1 MQKKYIGLLCS
12 IVIFIMAVILL
23 IGIKG
28 KQSDSLEEVSRYQ
41 WIEMLC
47 EHFGMVEYENEE
59 PYFADVNRFD
69 LYFTYV
75 QSACEWDVIERS
87 IKFRGDDLATGE
99 FIVLTSLKSL
109 GNSKIQTL
117 VDSDRVLSDDELV
130 KLAVKNNI
138 ISNSDLKKNFSVKK
152 CSDILDKI
160 NDLNYGKVF
169 SEKFTEVKLK
179 DDINVISDS
188 DIQSHNDDYSEVTVS
203 SEIIEKLDYNNS
215 IILEDEK
222 GLKFVKRVVDIGEN
236 SIILGD
242 NVDVSNVLDELVS
255 YESHEVEFEDIIL
268 FYGFD
273 VSEKVIPTFSSY
285 SKYNAT
291 QLKTKKQNKGF
302 KLAINSEEDEPI
314 EIIITDNATED
325 SYVLPMPEEIE
336 LGVAFNAEVDVQKI
350 ICTPYIDYNALD
362 GVRYAE
368 VALDIE
374 SVMSG
379 ELGFAIPEIEP
390 IPLFTFT
397 IPLANG
403 FAQIDVQI
411 YMQIEADG
419 SISFSAKVPLQS
431 SVCYEKGKGVRRV
444 NREVSFEEPTI
455 NANCS
460 VEAGVHFQPIMTIL
474 KCLEVL
480 EAQLEVGIT
489 AEADA
494 VTYIDEQTCV
504 DINSAYPI
512 VSISIGAD
520 EDRKNVLTML
530 DLSKEWEI
538 VSADEAPFQFHMHW
552 ELLADGKEQFV
563 DKCTYK
569 GEKLEKKEAQKLS
582 VKNDFN
588 NTYYTKYS
596 EYNQCD
602 RPSFCFDYPDNWS
615 ITQEDVTE
623 VTEERS
629 YWDYYGE
636 IVELKNEAGMVLTY
650 TQWEVEPSFCGDGS
664 AFDYMIDYEI
674 EKICDTNIIPS
685 DMWETESS
693 QKYMIAKIIEKGCTN
708 PDGQYSEYNTV
719 LYAIVPEDS
728 LIEGKI
734 DMVGFQGVTSFNY
747 ITPYSFIVSSLDGK
761 LTKDTENEIVQIL
774 SSFRLA
780 DGKEQNYITKD
791 SDLDVMEVSNE
802 ICSKLE
808 GVWTFK
814 DYIYRG
820 KSSNYTDGLV
830 TLEIIDIDGVPYRIE
845 NTYRN
850 GDCYT
855 DSEILYEVSCVDEYT
870 YEAYVY
876 KKGVYNGN
884 EKANWGD
891 DTLEVWY
898 RFNLQN
904 VSKGELIV
912 SYHMSFESGYVDNN
926 HVFIYQKD
934 E

>member
-12 IVIFIMAVILL
+12 IAILIIGIILL
-23 IGIKG
+23 IGING
-28 KQSDSLEEVSRYQ
+28 KQSDSSEEVSRYQ

-59 PYFADVNRFD
+59 PFFADVNKFD

-99 FIVLTSLKSL
+99 FIAVTSLKSL

-138 ISNSDLKKNFSVKK
+138 ISNSDLKKNFTVKK
-152 CSDILDKI
+152 CSDILNKI
-160 NDLNYGKVF
+160 DELNYGKVF
-169 SEKFTEVKLK
+169 SENYTEVKLK

-188 DIQSHNDDYSEVTVS
+188 DIQSHNDDYTEVTVS

-242 NVDVSNVLDELVS
+242 NVDVSDVLDELVS
-255 YESHEVEFEDIIL
+255 YESHEVEFEDIVL

-273 VSEKVIPTFSSY
+273 DSEKVIQTFSSY
-285 SKYNAT
+285 SKYNAA
-291 QLKTKKQNKGF
+291 QLKTKKQNNGF

-325 SYVLPMPEEIE
+325 SYVLPMPEDIE
-336 LGVAFNAEVDVQKI
+336 LGVDFIAEVDVQKI
-350 ICTPYIDYNALD
+350 ICTPYVDYNALD

-379 ELGFAIPEIEP
+379 ELDFAIPEIDP

-444 NREVSFEEPTI
+444 NREVEFEEPTI
-455 NANCS
+455 HANCS
-460 VEAGVHFQPIMTIL
+460 LEAGVHFQPILTIL
-474 KCLEVL
+474 KCLEVM

-520 EDRKNVLTML
+520 EDRENVLTML
-530 DLSKEWEI
+530 NLSKEWEI

-552 ELLADGKEQFV
+552 ESLADGKEQFV

-569 GEKLEKKEAQKLS
+569 GEKVEKKEEQK
-582 VKNDFN
+582 VEEKQEEKKFN
-588 NTYYTKYS
+588 
-596 EYNQCD
+596 
-602 RPSFCFDYPDNWS
+602 F
-615 ITQEDVTE
+615 
-623 VTEERS
+623 
-629 YWDYYGE
+629 
-636 IVELKNEAGMVLTY
+636 
-650 TQWEVEPSFCGDGS
+650 
-664 AFDYMIDYEI
+664 
-674 EKICDTNIIPS
+674 
-685 DMWETESS
+685 
-693 QKYMIAKIIEKGCTN
+693 
-708 PDGQYSEYNTV
+708 
-719 LYAIVPEDS
+719 
-728 LIEGKI
+728 
-734 DMVGFQGVTSFNY
+734 
-747 ITPYSFIVSSLDGK
+747 
-761 LTKDTENEIVQIL
+761 
-774 SSFRLA
+774 
-780 DGKEQNYITKD
+780 
-791 SDLDVMEVSNE
+791 
-802 ICSKLE
+802 
-808 GVWTFK
+808 
-814 DYIYRG
+814 
-820 KSSNYTDGLV
+820 
-830 TLEIIDIDGVPYRIE
+830 
-845 NTYRN
+845 
-850 GDCYT
+850 
-855 DSEILYEVSCVDEYT
+855 
-870 YEAYVY
+870 Y
-876 KKGVYNGN
+876 KKYII
-884 EKANWGD
+884 K
-891 DTLEVWY
+891 
-898 RFNLQN
+898 R
-904 VSKGELIV
+904 
-912 SYHMSFESGYVDNN
+912 
-926 HVFIYQKD
+926 
-934 E
+934 

>member
-12 IVIFIMAVILL
+12 IVIFIMAIILL
-23 IGIKG
+23 IGFKG
-28 KQSDSLEEVSRYQ
+28 KQSDSSEEVSRYQ

-59 PYFADVNRFD
+59 PYFADVNSFD
-69 LYFTYV
+69 SYFTYV
-75 QSACEWDVIERS
+75 QSACEWDVVERS

-99 FIVLTSLKSL
+99 FIAVTSLKSL

-117 VDSDRVLSDDELV
+117 VDSDRVLSNDELV
-130 KLAVKNNI
+130 KLAIKNNI
-138 ISNSDLKKNFSVKK
+138 ISDSDLKKNFSVKK

-160 NDLNYGKVF
+160 NELNYGKVF
-169 SEKFTEVKLK
+169 SENFTEVKLK
-179 DDINVISDS
+179 DDINEISDS

-203 SEIIEKLDYNNS
+203 REIIEKLDYNNS

-242 NVDVSNVLDELVS
+242 NVDISDVLDELVS

-285 SKYNAT
+285 GKYNAT
-291 QLKTKKQNKGF
+291 QLKTRKQNKGF

-350 ICTPYIDYNALD
+350 ICTPYVDYNALD

-379 ELGFAIPEIEP
+379 ELDFAIPEIDP

-460 VEAGVHFQPIMTIL
+460 VEAGVHFQPILTIL
-474 KCLEVL
+474 KCLEVM

-504 DINSAYPI
+504 DIDSAYPI
-512 VSISIGAD
+512 VNISIGAD

-530 DLSKEWEI
+530 GLSKEWEI
-538 VSADEAPFQFHMHW
+538 ISVDEAPFQFHMHW
-552 ELLADGKEQFV
+552 ESLADGKEQFV
-563 DKCTYK
+563 DKCTYR
-569 GEKLEKKEAQKLS
+569 GEKVEKKEEQELS
-582 VKNDFN
+582 IENDFN
-588 NTYYTKYS
+588 NTFYTKYS

-602 RPSFCFDYPDNWS
+602 RPTFCFDYPDNWT
-615 ITQEDVTE
+615 ITRNE
-623 VTEERS
+623 VTGIIEERTS
-629 YWDYYGE
+629 SNYYGE
-636 IVELKNEAGMVLTY
+636 IVEITNERGSVIRY
-650 TQWEVEPSFCGDGS
+650 TQWERIHTIY
-664 AFDYMIDYEI
+664 DYGAIYEYDI
-674 EKICDTNIIPS
+674 EKVCDCNI
-685 DMWETESS
+685 SS
-693 QKYMIAKIIEKGCTN
+693 SSNDIDEKQKLIIAKINDKRCISPKGEVYESG
-708 PDGQYSEYNTV
+708 DVY
-719 LYAIVPEDS
+719 YAIVPEGR
-728 LIEGKI
+728 EGEYVSNNFENEEKVKFEY
-734 DMVGFQGVTSFNY
+734 DTF
-747 ITPYSFIVSSLDGK
+747 YSFVASAPFGGFK
-761 LTKDTENEIVQIL
+761 EEEEKEIIKIL

-780 DGKEQNYITKD
+780 DGKKEINETVDNTAIFEQLQKGDFSYYAGTYKPVYSYSSETDIIIQDN
-791 SDLDVMEVSNE
+791 
-802 ICSKLE
+802 
-808 GVWTFK
+808 GVVIGGHGDYYTFP
-814 DYIYRG
+814 
-820 KSSNYTDGLV
+820 
-830 TLEIIDIDGVPYRIE
+830 EIIPENVTKKEDGTYLCQLTYENENMQSYYIIYPPGIVKDTFYHAEHIIE
-845 NTYRN
+845 NKVLL
-850 GDCYT
+850 
-855 DSEILYEVSCVDEYT
+855 E
-870 YEAYVY
+870 EA
-876 KKGVYNGN
+876 
-884 EKANWGD
+884 
-891 DTLEVWY
+891 
-898 RFNLQN
+898 
-904 VSKGELIV
+904 
-912 SYHMSFESGYVDNN
+912 
-926 HVFIYQKD
+926 VFIYYVQLD
-934 E
+934 GGVGDCLYYRLPD